1 MPPTFLEKWGVVFI
15 SVAGVRI
22 LGVCACMLR
31 YYMSHL
37 SVPPPLASGMKA
49 EDYKTNLDLHKTA
62 GDQFRDSLSFAFD
75 LMVTKLFCLC

>member
-1 MPPTFLEKWGVVFI
+1 
-15 SVAGVRI
+15 
-22 LGVCACMLR
+22 
-31 YYMSHL
+31 
-37 SVPPPLASGMKA
+37 MKA